1 MSREC
6 GSSIDLLL
14 LRCAVFSDAVKNAA
28 WCPGICARTRRIDGA
43 EQPHMEESAGL
54 QRGSVRLGD
63 FPCMEVETLNSNS
76 IDAAMMAKMFLAGAR
91 NLELKKEWINELN
104 VFPVPD
110 GDTGTNMTLTIL
122 SAADEVK
129 NLDPVT
135 MESVSKAIS
144 SGSLRGARGNS
155 GVILSQLFRGCSK
168 VWRNE
173 PAITPENSVKAFQ
186 KAVETAYKAV
196 MKPKEGTILTVAKA
210 GSDRAREL
218 VEANP
223 DIELEDLLKG
233 VIDHMQVVLDKTP
246 DMLPVLKEAG
256 VVDSGGQGLLQIM
269 KGCYNGFLGIE
280 EEEEEQEETPV
291 KQYAYR
297 TEFILKNKEHI
308 SKEERLGFVAFLE
321 EQGADV
327 AAERCEE
334 GLKVHINSDDPG
346 AVLTEALKF
355 GYLSR
360 IHVINNAERP
370 QYPLHIFEEQEL
382 QEAMADPHKDPDEEA
397 VEEFQMP
404 HKEVGFIAV
413 STGEGLGDIFRE
425 LGADYLI
432 QGGQTMNP
440 STQDIMDAVAK
451 VNADSV
457 VILPNNKNIILAA
470 EQAQNLVHDK
480 EIIVVP
486 TKTIPQGISALVNYL
501 PDKSARENEA
511 LMREEIRMVKTVE
524 LTYAVRDTK
533 IDDKTIHEGDIMGV
547 GDSGIVAVGTDL
559 EETAVESVKQL
570 VAEDSELISV
580 YYGKDA
586 KEEDA
591 EALGEKLREECPDCE
606 VEVASGGQPIYYY
619 IISIE

>member
-1 MSREC
+1 
-6 GSSIDLLL
+6 
-14 LRCAVFSDAVKNAA
+14 
-28 WCPGICARTRRIDGA
+28 
-43 EQPHMEESAGL
+43 
-54 QRGSVRLGD
+54 
-63 FPCMEVETLNSNS
+63 MEVDTLNSNT
-76 IDAAMMAKMFLAGAR
+76 IDAPLMAKMFLAGAR

-110 GDTGTNMTLTIL
+110 GDTGTNMTLTIQ

-173 PAITPENSVKAFQ
+173 SAITAENTVRAFQ

-210 GSDRAREL
+210 GSDRAQEL
-218 VEANP
+218 VAANP
-223 DIELEDLLKG
+223 DIDLEDLLKG
-233 VIDHMQVVLDKTP
+233 VIDYMQVVLDQTP
-246 DMLPVLKEAG
+246 EMLPVLKEAG
-256 VVDSGGQGLLQIM
+256 VVDSGGQGLVQIM
-269 KGCYNGFLGIE
+269 KGCYNGYLGIE
-280 EEEEEQEETPV
+280 EEESQEEEVPV
-291 KQYAYR
+291 RQYAYR

-308 SKEERLGFVAFLE
+308 SKDERLGFVAFLE

-346 AVLTEALKF
+346 VILSKALNF

-370 QYPLHIFEEQEL
+370 QYPLHIFEEDEL
-382 QEAMADPHKDPDEEA
+382 QEAMADPRKDSEEEEA
-397 VEEFQMP
+397 QEMMP
-404 HKEVGFIAV
+404 HKDVGFIAV
-413 STGEGLGDIFRE
+413 SIGEGLGSIFRE

-432 QGGQTMNP
+432 EGGQTMNP
-440 STQDIMDAVAK
+440 STQDIMDAVDK
-451 VNADSV
+451 VNADTIF
-457 VILPNNKNIILAA
+457 ILPNNKNIILAA
-470 EQAQNLVHDK
+470 EQAQNMISGK

-486 TKTIPQGISALVNYL
+486 SKTIPQGITALVNYL
-501 PDKSARENEA
+501 PDKSVRENEA
-511 LMREEIRMVKTVE
+511 MMREEIRLVKTVE
-524 LTYAVRDTK
+524 VTYAVRDTK
-533 IDDKTIHEGDIMGV
+533 IDERTIHAGDIMGV
-547 GDSGIVAVGTDL
+547 ADSGIVAVGPEIGD
-559 EETAVESVKQL
+559 TAFDAVKSL
-570 VAEDSELISV
+570 IAEDSELISL
-580 YYGKDA
+580 YYGRDTR
-586 KEEDA
+586 EDDA
-591 EALGEKLREECPDCE
+591 EELGERLREEFPDCE
-606 VEVASGGQPIYYY
+606 VEIAPGGQPLYYY

>member
-1 MSREC
+1 M
-6 GSSIDLLL
+6 
-14 LRCAVFSDAVKNAA
+14 
-28 WCPGICARTRRIDGA
+28 
-43 EQPHMEESAGL
+43 
-54 QRGSVRLGD
+54 
-63 FPCMEVETLNSNS
+63 NSNT
-76 IDAAMMAKMFLAGAR
+76 IDAALMAKMFLAGAR

-110 GDTGTNMTLTIL
+110 GDTGTNMTLTIQ
-122 SAADEVK
+122 SAADEVR
-129 NLDPVT
+129 NLDPLT
-135 MESVSKAIS
+135 MENVSKAIS

-173 PAITPENSVKAFQ
+173 SEITAENTVRAFI

-210 GSDRAREL
+210 GADKAKEL
-218 VEANP
+218 VAGNP

-233 VIDHMQVVLDKTP
+233 VIDYMQVVLDQTP

-256 VVDSGGQGLLQIM
+256 VVDSGGQGLVQIM

-280 EEEEEQEETPV
+280 EEEETLEAVVPV
-291 KQYAYR
+291 KKYAYR

-346 AVLTEALKF
+346 AVLTKALNY

-370 QYPLHIFEEQEL
+370 QYPLHIFEEEEL
-382 QEAMADPHKDPDEEA
+382 QEAMADPHKDPEEEA
-397 VEEFQMP
+397 QTVMP
-404 HKEVGFIAV
+404 HKDVGFIAV
-413 STGEGLGDIFRE
+413 SIGNGLGDIFRE

-432 QGGQTMNP
+432 EGGQTMNP
-440 STQDIMDAVAK
+440 STQDIMDAVDM
-451 VNADSV
+451 VNADTV
-457 VILPNNKNIILAA
+457 FILPNNKNIILAA
-470 EQAQNLVHDK
+470 EQAQNLIHGK

-486 TKTIPQGISALVNYL
+486 SKTIPQGISALINYL

-511 LMREEIRMVKTVE
+511 LMREEIRQVKTVE

-533 IDDKTIHEGDIMGV
+533 IDEQVIHAGDIMGV
-547 GDSGIVAVGTDL
+547 GDHGIIAVGTSIQD
-559 EETAVESVKQL
+559 TAFESVKHL
-570 VAEDSELISV
+570 AEEESELISV
-580 YYGKDA
+580 YYGKDT

-591 EALGEKLREECPDCE
+591 EALADRLREAFPDLE
-606 VEVASGGQPIYYY
+606 VEVAAGGQPLYYY

>member
-1 MSREC
+1 M
-6 GSSIDLLL
+6 
-14 LRCAVFSDAVKNAA
+14 
-28 WCPGICARTRRIDGA
+28 
-43 EQPHMEESAGL
+43 
-54 QRGSVRLGD
+54 
-63 FPCMEVETLNSNS
+63 NSNT
-76 IDAAMMAKMFLAGAR
+76 IDAALMAKMFLAGAR

-122 SAADEVK
+122 SAAEEVK

-135 MESVSKAIS
+135 LESVSKAIS

-168 VWRNE
+168 IWRNE
-173 PAITPENSVKAFQ
+173 SEITPENTVKAFQ
-186 KAVETAYKAV
+186 KAVETAYKAF
-196 MKPKEGTILTVAKA
+196 MKPKEGTILTVARA

-233 VIDHMQVVLDKTP
+233 VIDYMQIVLDDTP
-246 DMLPVLKEAG
+246 NMLPVLKEAG
-256 VVDSGGQGLLQIM
+256 VVDSGGQGLVQIM
-269 KGCYNGFLGIE
+269 KGCYNGYLGIE

-291 KQYAYR
+291 KKYAYR
-297 TEFILKNKEHI
+297 TEFILKNREHI

-370 QYPLHIFEEQEL
+370 QYPLHIFEEDEL
-382 QEAMADPHKDPDEEA
+382 QEAMADPRKDPDEEE
-397 VEEFQMP
+397 VEETLMA
-404 HKEVGFIAV
+404 HKEVGFITV
-413 STGEGLGDIFRE
+413 STGEGLGDIFKE

-440 STQDIMDAVAK
+440 STQDIMDAIEK
-451 VNADSV
+451 VNADSIF
-457 VILPNNKNIILAA
+457 ILPNNKNIILAA

-486 TKTIPQGISALVNYL
+486 TKTIPQGISALINYL
-501 PDKSARENEA
+501 PDKSARENEV

-533 IDDKTIHEGDIMGV
+533 IEDKTIHAGDIMAV
-547 GDSGIVAVGTDL
+547 GDTGIVSVGTDL
-559 EETAVESVKQL
+559 SETAVSAVSDL
-570 VAEDSELISV
+570 VTKDSELISV
-580 YYGKDA
+580 YYGKET

-591 EALGEKLREECPDCE
+591 EALGEKLRELNPDCE

>member
-1 MSREC
+1 M
-6 GSSIDLLL
+6 
-14 LRCAVFSDAVKNAA
+14 
-28 WCPGICARTRRIDGA
+28 
-43 EQPHMEESAGL
+43 
-54 QRGSVRLGD
+54 
-63 FPCMEVETLNSNS
+63 NSNT
-76 IDAAMMAKMFLAGAR
+76 IDAPLMAKMFLAGAK

-110 GDTGTNMTLTIL
+110 GDTGTNMTLTIQ
-122 SAADEVK
+122 SAADEVR
-129 NLDPVT
+129 NLETVT
-135 MESVSKAIS
+135 LESVAKAIS

-173 PAITPENSVKAFQ
+173 TAITPENMVRAFQ

-210 GSDRAREL
+210 GSDRAFEL
-218 VEANP
+218 VAANP
-223 DIELEDLLKG
+223 DIDMEDLLKG
-233 VIDHMQVVLDKTP
+233 VIDHMQVVLDRTP
-246 DMLPVLKEAG
+246 EMLPVLKEAG
-256 VVDSGGQGLLQIM
+256 VVDSGGQGLVQIM
-269 KGCYNGFLGIE
+269 KGCFTGFLGIE
-280 EEEEEQEETPV
+280 EEEEEEVSAPPV
-291 KQYAYR
+291 KRYAYR
-297 TEFILKNKEHI
+297 TEFILKNREHI

-346 AVLTEALKF
+346 AVLSKALNF

-382 QEAMADPHKDPDEEA
+382 QEAMADPRKDPEEEEA
-397 VEEFQMP
+397 PAEMP

-413 STGEGLGDIFRE
+413 SIGEGLGSIFRE
-425 LGADYLI
+425 LGADYVI
-432 QGGQTMNP
+432 EGGQTMNP
-440 STQDIMDAVAK
+440 STQDIMDAVEK

-457 VILPNNKNIILAA
+457 FILPNNKNIILAA
-470 EQAQNLVHDK
+470 EQAQNMIHGK

-486 TKTIPQGISALVNYL
+486 SKTIPQGISALVNYL
-501 PDKSARENEA
+501 PDKSVRENET
-511 LMREEIRMVKTVE
+511 LMRDEIRLVKTVE

-533 IDDKTIHEGDIMGV
+533 IDEQTIHAGDIMGV
-547 GDSGIVAVGTDL
+547 ADNGIIAVGNDIS
-559 EETAVESVKQL
+559 ETAFESVKGL
-570 VAEDSELISV
+570 VAEDSELISI
-580 YYGKDA
+580 YYGRDT
-586 KEEDA
+586 KEEDTQ
-591 EALGEKLREECPDCE
+591 ALCDKIQEEFPDCE
-606 VEVASGGQPIYYY
+606 VEVNSGGQPLYYY

>member
-1 MSREC
+1 
-6 GSSIDLLL
+6 
-14 LRCAVFSDAVKNAA
+14 
-28 WCPGICARTRRIDGA
+28 
-43 EQPHMEESAGL
+43 
-54 QRGSVRLGD
+54 
-63 FPCMEVETLNSNS
+63 MEVETLNSNT
-76 IDAAMMAKMFLAGAR
+76 IDAALMAKMFLAGAR

-110 GDTGTNMTLTIL
+110 GDTGTNMTLTIQ
-122 SAADEVK
+122 SAADEVR
-129 NLDPVT
+129 NLDPLT
-135 MESVSKAIS
+135 MENVSKAIS

-173 PAITPENSVKAFQ
+173 SEITAENTVRAFI

-210 GSDRAREL
+210 GADKAKEL
-218 VEANP
+218 VAGNP

-233 VIDHMQVVLDKTP
+233 VIDYMQVVLDQTP

-256 VVDSGGQGLLQIM
+256 VVDSGGQGLVQIM

-280 EEEEEQEETPV
+280 EEEETLEAVVPV
-291 KQYAYR
+291 KKYAYR

-346 AVLTEALKF
+346 AVLTKALNY

-370 QYPLHIFEEQEL
+370 QYPLHIFEEEEL
-382 QEAMADPHKDPDEEA
+382 QEAMADPHKDPEEEA
-397 VEEFQMP
+397 QTVMP
-404 HKEVGFIAV
+404 HKDVGFIAV
-413 STGEGLGDIFRE
+413 SIGNGLGDIFRE

-432 QGGQTMNP
+432 EGGQTMNP
-440 STQDIMDAVAK
+440 STQDIMDAVDM
-451 VNADSV
+451 VNADTV
-457 VILPNNKNIILAA
+457 FILPNNKNIILAA
-470 EQAQNLVHDK
+470 EQAQNLIHGK

-486 TKTIPQGISALVNYL
+486 SKTIPQGISALINYL

-511 LMREEIRMVKTVE
+511 LMREEIRQVKTVE

-533 IDDKTIHEGDIMGV
+533 IDEQVIHAGDIMGV
-547 GDSGIVAVGTDL
+547 GDHGIIAVGTSIQD
-559 EETAVESVKQL
+559 TAFESVKHL
-570 VAEDSELISV
+570 ADEESELISV
-580 YYGKDA
+580 YYGKDT

-591 EALGEKLREECPDCE
+591 EALADRLREAFPDLE
-606 VEVASGGQPIYYY
+606 VEVAAGGQPLYYY

>member
-1 MSREC
+1 M
-6 GSSIDLLL
+6 
-14 LRCAVFSDAVKNAA
+14 
-28 WCPGICARTRRIDGA
+28 
-43 EQPHMEESAGL
+43 
-54 QRGSVRLGD
+54 
-63 FPCMEVETLNSNS
+63 NSNT
-76 IDAAMMAKMFLAGAR
+76 IDASMMARMFLAGAR

-110 GDTGTNMTLTIL
+110 GDTGTNMTLTIQ
-122 SAADEVK
+122 SAAEEVK
-129 NLDPVT
+129 SLDPVT
-135 MESVSKAIS
+135 LESVSKAIS

-173 PAITPENSVKAFQ
+173 SVITATNTAKAFQ

-210 GSDRAREL
+210 GAERAQEL
-218 VEANP
+218 VSACP
-223 DIELEDLLKG
+223 DIELEDFLRG
-233 VIDHMQVVLDKTP
+233 VIEHMQVVLDQTP

-256 VVDSGGQGLLQIM
+256 VVDSGGQGLVQIM
-269 KGCYNGFLGIE
+269 KGCFNAFLGIE
-280 EEEEEQEETPV
+280 EEEEAAPAV

-297 TEFILKNKEHI
+297 TEFILKNREHI
-308 SKEERLGFVAFLE
+308 SRDERLGFVAFLE

-346 AVLTEALKF
+346 VILSKALNF

-370 QYPLHIFEEQEL
+370 QYPLHIFEEEEL
-382 QEAMADPHKDPDEEA
+382 REAMADPRKDTEE
-397 VEEFQMP
+397 EEETVTEMP
-404 HKEVGFIAV
+404 HKDVGFIAV
-413 STGEGLGDIFRE
+413 SIGEGLGGIFKE

-432 QGGQTMNP
+432 EGGQTMNP
-440 STQDIMDAVAK
+440 STQDIMTAVEK
-451 VNADSV
+451 VNADSIF
-457 VILPNNKNIILAA
+457 ILPNNKNIILAA
-470 EQAQNLVHDK
+470 EQAQNLIKDK

-486 TKTIPQGISALVNYL
+486 SRTIPQGITALVNYL
-501 PDKSARENEA
+501 PDKSVRENEA
-511 LMREEIRMVKTVE
+511 LMRDEIHLVKTVE

-533 IDDKTIHEGDIMGV
+533 IDEYTIHAGDIMGV
-547 GDSGIVAVGTDL
+547 GDHGIVSVGPDIGD
-559 EETAVESVKQL
+559 TAFDSVGKMIE
-570 VAEDSELISV
+570 EDSELISV
-580 YYGKDA
+580 YFGKDV

-591 EALGEKLREECPDCE
+591 EALGDRLREKFPNCE
-606 VEVASGGQPIYYY
+606 VEVASGGQPLYYY

>member
-1 MSREC
+1 M
-6 GSSIDLLL
+6 
-14 LRCAVFSDAVKNAA
+14 
-28 WCPGICARTRRIDGA
+28 
-43 EQPHMEESAGL
+43 
-54 QRGSVRLGD
+54 
-63 FPCMEVETLNSNS
+63 NSNT
-76 IDAAMMAKMFLAGAR
+76 IDAALMRKMFLAGAR

-110 GDTGTNMTLTIL
+110 GDTGTNMTLTIQ
-122 SAADEVK
+122 SAAEEVK
-129 NLDPVT
+129 NLDPLT
-135 MESVSKAIS
+135 LESASKAIS

-173 PAITPENSVKAFQ
+173 STITAENTVRAFQ

-210 GSDRAREL
+210 GSDRAKEL

-223 DIELEDLLKG
+223 DIEMEDLLKG
-233 VIDHMQVVLDKTP
+233 IIDYMQVVLDKTP
-246 DMLPVLKEAG
+246 EMLPVLKEAG
-256 VVDSGGQGLLQIM
+256 VVDSGGQGLVQIM

-280 EEEEEQEETPV
+280 GEEEEAPEAVPV
-291 KQYAYR
+291 RQYAYR

-346 AVLTEALKF
+346 AILTRALNY

-360 IHVINNAERP
+360 IHVINNVERP

-382 QEAMADPHKDPDEEA
+382 LDAMADPHQDPEEEEVQA
-397 VEEFQMP
+397 VMP

-413 STGEGLGDIFRE
+413 SIGSGLGDIFRE

-432 QGGQTMNP
+432 EGGQTMNP
-440 STQDIMDAVAK
+440 STQDIMDAVDK
-451 VNADSV
+451 VNADTV
-457 VILPNNKNIILAA
+457 FILPNNKNIILAA
-470 EQAQNLVHDK
+470 EQAQNLIHGK
-480 EIIVVP
+480 EIIVIP
-486 TKTIPQGISALVNYL
+486 SKTIPQGISALVNYL
-501 PDKSARENEA
+501 PDKSVRENEA
-511 LMREEIRMVKTVE
+511 LMREEIRYVKTVE

-533 IDDKTIHEGDIMGV
+533 IDDQTIHAGDIMGV
-547 GDSGIVAVGTDL
+547 ADHGIIAVGSDI
-559 EETAVESVKQL
+559 EETAFESVKRL
-570 VAEDSELISV
+570 VTDDSELISV
-580 YYGKDA
+580 YYGHDMS
-586 KEEDA
+586 EESA
-591 EALGEKLREECPDCE
+591 EALGNRLMEAFPDCE
-606 VEVASGGQPIYYY
+606 VEVAAGGQPLYYY

>member
-1 MSREC
+1 M
-6 GSSIDLLL
+6 
-14 LRCAVFSDAVKNAA
+14 
-28 WCPGICARTRRIDGA
+28 
-43 EQPHMEESAGL
+43 
-54 QRGSVRLGD
+54 
-63 FPCMEVETLNSNS
+63 NSNT
-76 IDAAMMAKMFLAGAR
+76 IDASLMAKMFLAGAR

-122 SAADEVK
+122 SAAEEVK

-135 MESVSKAIS
+135 LESVSKAIS

-173 PAITPENSVKAFQ
+173 SAITAENTVRAFQ

-210 GSDRAREL
+210 GSDKAREL
-218 VEANP
+218 VEVNP

-233 VIDHMQVVLDKTP
+233 VIDYMQVVLDDTP
-246 DMLPVLKEAG
+246 NMLPVLKEAG
-256 VVDSGGQGLLQIM
+256 VVDSGGQGLVQIM
-269 KGCYNGFLGIE
+269 KGCYNGYLGIE
-280 EEEEEQEETPV
+280 EEEEEAEAVPV

-297 TEFILKNKEHI
+297 TEFILKNREHI

-321 EQGADV
+321 EQGVDV

-370 QYPLHIFEEQEL
+370 QYPLHIFEEDEL
-382 QEAMADPHKDPDEEA
+382 QEAMADPRKDPEEEEA
-397 VEEFQMP
+397 EEIMMP
-404 HKEVGFIAV
+404 HKEVGFITV
-413 STGEGLGDIFRE
+413 STGEGLGDIFKE

-440 STQDIMDAVAK
+440 STQDIMDAISK
-451 VNADSV
+451 VNADTV
-457 VILPNNKNIILAA
+457 FILPNNKNIILAA

-486 TKTIPQGISALVNYL
+486 TKTIPQGISALINYL
-501 PDKSARENEA
+501 PDKSPRENEA
-511 LMREEIRMVKTVE
+511 LMRDEIRMVKTVE

-533 IDDKTIHEGDIMGV
+533 IEDKTIHAGDIMGV
-547 GDSGIVAVGTDL
+547 GDNGIVSVGSDL
-559 EETAVESVKQL
+559 HETAVDAVQAL
-570 VAEDSELISV
+570 VNEDSELISV
-580 YYGKDA
+580 YYGQET

-591 EALGEKLREECPDCE
+591 DALGEKLRELYPECE
-606 VEVASGGQPIYYY
+606 VEVASGGQPIYYF

>member
-1 MSREC
+1 M
-6 GSSIDLLL
+6 
-14 LRCAVFSDAVKNAA
+14 
-28 WCPGICARTRRIDGA
+28 
-43 EQPHMEESAGL
+43 
-54 QRGSVRLGD
+54 
-63 FPCMEVETLNSNS
+63 NSNT
-76 IDAAMMAKMFLAGAR
+76 IDAALMRKMFLAGAR

-110 GDTGTNMTLTIL
+110 GDTGTNMTLTIQ
-122 SAADEVK
+122 SAAEEVK
-129 NLDPVT
+129 NLDPLT
-135 MESVSKAIS
+135 LESASKAIS

-173 PAITPENSVKAFQ
+173 STITAENTVRAFQ

-210 GSDRAREL
+210 GSDRAKEL

-223 DIELEDLLKG
+223 DIEMEDLLKG
-233 VIDHMQVVLDKTP
+233 IIDYMQVVLDKTP
-246 DMLPVLKEAG
+246 EMLPVLKEAG
-256 VVDSGGQGLLQIM
+256 VVDSGGQGLVQIM

-280 EEEEEQEETPV
+280 GEEEEAPEAVPV
-291 KQYAYR
+291 RQYAYR

-346 AVLTEALKF
+346 AILTRALNY

-360 IHVINNAERP
+360 IHVINNVERP

-382 QEAMADPHKDPDEEA
+382 LDAMADPHQDPEEEEVQA
-397 VEEFQMP
+397 VMP

-413 STGEGLGDIFRE
+413 SIGSGLGDIFRE

-432 QGGQTMNP
+432 EGGQTMNP
-440 STQDIMDAVAK
+440 STQDIMDAVDK
-451 VNADSV
+451 VNADTV
-457 VILPNNKNIILAA
+457 FILPNNKNIILAA
-470 EQAQNLVHDK
+470 EQAQNLIHGK
-480 EIIVVP
+480 EIIVIP
-486 TKTIPQGISALVNYL
+486 SKTIPQGISALVNYL
-501 PDKSARENEA
+501 PDKSVRENEA
-511 LMREEIRMVKTVE
+511 LMREEIRYVKTVE

-533 IDDKTIHEGDIMGV
+533 IDEQAIHAGDIMGV
-547 GDSGIVAVGTDL
+547 ADHGIIAVGSDI
-559 EETAVESVKQL
+559 EETAFESVKRL
-570 VAEDSELISV
+570 VTDDSELISV
-580 YYGKDA
+580 YYGHDMS
-586 KEEDA
+586 EESA
-591 EALGEKLREECPDCE
+591 EALGNRLMEAFPDCE
-606 VEVASGGQPIYYY
+606 VEVAAGGQPLYYY

>member
-1 MSREC
+1 M
-6 GSSIDLLL
+6 
-14 LRCAVFSDAVKNAA
+14 
-28 WCPGICARTRRIDGA
+28 
-43 EQPHMEESAGL
+43 
-54 QRGSVRLGD
+54 
-63 FPCMEVETLNSNS
+63 NSNT
-76 IDAAMMAKMFLAGAR
+76 IDAALMVRMFLAGAR

-122 SAADEVK
+122 SAAEEVK

-135 MESVSKAIS
+135 LESVSKAIS

-173 PAITPENSVKAFQ
+173 TAITAENTVKAFQ

-210 GSDRAREL
+210 GADRAREL
-218 VEANP
+218 VENNP

-233 VIDHMQVVLDKTP
+233 IIDYMQVVLDDTP
-246 DMLPVLKEAG
+246 NMLPVLKEAG
-256 VVDSGGQGLLQIM
+256 VVDSGGQGLVQIM
-269 KGCYNGFLGIE
+269 KGCYNGYLGIE
-280 EEEEEQEETPV
+280 DEEEEQEETPV
-291 KQYAYR
+291 KKYAYR
-297 TEFILKNKEHI
+297 TEFILKNREHI

-321 EQGADV
+321 SQGADV

-370 QYPLHIFEEQEL
+370 VYPLHIFEEEEL
-382 QEAMADPHKDPDEEA
+382 QEAMADPRKDPEEEST
-397 VEEFQMP
+397 EEFVMP
-404 HKEVGFIAV
+404 HKEVGFITV

-432 QGGQTMNP
+432 EGGQTMNP
-440 STQDIMDAVAK
+440 STQDIMDAVSK
-451 VNADSV
+451 VNADCIF
-457 VILPNNKNIILAA
+457 ILPNNKNIILAA
-470 EQAQNLVHDK
+470 EQAQNLIHDK

-486 TKTIPQGISALVNYL
+486 TKTIPQGISALINYL

-511 LMREEIRMVKTVE
+511 LMRDEIRMVKTVE

-533 IDDKTIHEGDIMGV
+533 IEDKTIHEGDIMGV
-547 GDSGIVAVGTDL
+547 GDTGIIAVGTDL
-559 EETAVESVKQL
+559 FETAVDSVKHM
-570 VAEDSELISV
+570 VTEDSELISV

-591 EALGEKLREECPDCE
+591 EALGEKLREMHPNCE

>member
-1 MSREC
+1 M
-6 GSSIDLLL
+6 
-14 LRCAVFSDAVKNAA
+14 
-28 WCPGICARTRRIDGA
+28 
-43 EQPHMEESAGL
+43 
-54 QRGSVRLGD
+54 
-63 FPCMEVETLNSNS
+63 NSNT
-76 IDAAMMAKMFLAGAR
+76 IDAALMAKMFLAGAR

-110 GDTGTNMTLTIL
+110 GDTGTNMTLTIQ
-122 SAADEVK
+122 SAADEVR
-129 NLDPVT
+129 NLDPLT
-135 MESVSKAIS
+135 MENVSKAIS

-173 PAITPENSVKAFQ
+173 SEITAENTVRAFI

-210 GSDRAREL
+210 GADKAKEL
-218 VEANP
+218 VAGNP

-233 VIDHMQVVLDKTP
+233 VIDYMQVVLDQTP

-256 VVDSGGQGLLQIM
+256 VVDSGGQGLVQIM

-280 EEEEEQEETPV
+280 EEEEILEAAVPA
-291 KQYAYR
+291 KKYAYR

-346 AVLTEALKF
+346 AVLTKALNY

-370 QYPLHIFEEQEL
+370 QYPLHIFEEEEL
-382 QEAMADPHKDPDEEA
+382 QEAMADPHKDPEEEA
-397 VEEFQMP
+397 QTVMP
-404 HKEVGFIAV
+404 HKDVGFIAV
-413 STGEGLGDIFRE
+413 SIGNGLGDIFRE

-432 QGGQTMNP
+432 EGGQTMNP
-440 STQDIMDAVAK
+440 STQDIMDAVDM
-451 VNADSV
+451 VNADTV
-457 VILPNNKNIILAA
+457 FILPNNKNIILAA
-470 EQAQNLVHDK
+470 EQAQNLIHGK

-486 TKTIPQGISALVNYL
+486 SKTIPQGISALINYL

-511 LMREEIRMVKTVE
+511 LMREEIRQVKTVE

-533 IDDKTIHEGDIMGV
+533 IDEQVIHAGDIMGV
-547 GDSGIVAVGTDL
+547 GDHGIIAVGTSIQD
-559 EETAVESVKQL
+559 TAFESVKHL
-570 VAEDSELISV
+570 AEEESELISV
-580 YYGKDA
+580 YYGKDT

-591 EALGEKLREECPDCE
+591 EALADRLREAFPDLE
-606 VEVASGGQPIYYY
+606 VEVAAGGQPLYYY

>member
-1 MSREC
+1 
-6 GSSIDLLL
+6 
-14 LRCAVFSDAVKNAA
+14 
-28 WCPGICARTRRIDGA
+28 
-43 EQPHMEESAGL
+43 
-54 QRGSVRLGD
+54 
-63 FPCMEVETLNSNS
+63 MEVEEVNSNT
-76 IDAAMMAKMFLAGAR
+76 IDAPLMAKMFLAGAK

-110 GDTGTNMTLTIL
+110 GDTGTNMTLTIQ
-122 SAADEVK
+122 SAADEVR
-129 NLDPVT
+129 NLETVT
-135 MESVSKAIS
+135 LESVAKAIS

-173 PAITPENSVKAFQ
+173 TAITPENMVRAFQ

-210 GSDRAREL
+210 GSDRAFEL
-218 VEANP
+218 VAANP
-223 DIELEDLLKG
+223 DIDMEDLLKG
-233 VIDHMQVVLDKTP
+233 VIDHMQVVLDRTP
-246 DMLPVLKEAG
+246 EMLPVLKEAG
-256 VVDSGGQGLLQIM
+256 VVDSGGQGLVQIM
-269 KGCYNGFLGIE
+269 KGCFTGFLGIE
-280 EEEEEQEETPV
+280 EEEEEEVSAPPV
-291 KQYAYR
+291 KRYAYR
-297 TEFILKNKEHI
+297 TEFILKNREHI

-346 AVLTEALKF
+346 AVLSKALNF

-382 QEAMADPHKDPDEEA
+382 QEAMADPRKDPEEEEA
-397 VEEFQMP
+397 PAEMP

-413 STGEGLGDIFRE
+413 SIGEGLGSIFRE
-425 LGADYLI
+425 LGADYVI
-432 QGGQTMNP
+432 EGGQTMNP
-440 STQDIMDAVAK
+440 STQDIMDAVEK

-457 VILPNNKNIILAA
+457 FILPNNKNIILAA
-470 EQAQNLVHDK
+470 EQAQNMIHGK

-486 TKTIPQGISALVNYL
+486 SKTIPQGISALVNYL
-501 PDKSARENEA
+501 PDKSVRENET
-511 LMREEIRMVKTVE
+511 LMRDEIRLVKTVE

-533 IDDKTIHEGDIMGV
+533 IDEQTIHAGDIMGV
-547 GDSGIVAVGTDL
+547 ADNGIIAVGNDIS
-559 EETAVESVKQL
+559 ETAFESVKGL
-570 VAEDSELISV
+570 VAEDSELISI
-580 YYGKDA
+580 YYGRDT

-591 EALGEKLREECPDCE
+591 QALCDKIQEEFPDCE
-606 VEVASGGQPIYYY
+606 VEVNSGGQPLYYY

>member
-1 MSREC
+1 
-6 GSSIDLLL
+6 
-14 LRCAVFSDAVKNAA
+14 
-28 WCPGICARTRRIDGA
+28 
-43 EQPHMEESAGL
+43 
-54 QRGSVRLGD
+54 
-63 FPCMEVETLNSNS
+63 
-76 IDAAMMAKMFLAGAR
+76 MAKMFLAGAR

-110 GDTGTNMTLTIL
+110 GDTGTNMTLTIQ
-122 SAADEVK
+122 SAADEVR
-129 NLDPVT
+129 NLDPLT
-135 MESVSKAIS
+135 MENVSKAIS

-173 PAITPENSVKAFQ
+173 SEITAENTVRAFI

-210 GSDRAREL
+210 GADKAKEL
-218 VEANP
+218 VAGNP

-233 VIDHMQVVLDKTP
+233 VIDYMQVVLDQTP

-256 VVDSGGQGLLQIM
+256 VVDSGGQGLVQIM

-280 EEEEEQEETPV
+280 EEEETLEAVVPV
-291 KQYAYR
+291 KKYAYR

-346 AVLTEALKF
+346 AVLTKALNY

-370 QYPLHIFEEQEL
+370 QYPLHIFEEEEL
-382 QEAMADPHKDPDEEA
+382 QEAMADPHKDPEEEA
-397 VEEFQMP
+397 QTVMP
-404 HKEVGFIAV
+404 HKDVGFIAV
-413 STGEGLGDIFRE
+413 SIGNGLGDIFRE

-432 QGGQTMNP
+432 EGGQTMNP
-440 STQDIMDAVAK
+440 STQDIMDAVDM
-451 VNADSV
+451 VNADTV
-457 VILPNNKNIILAA
+457 FILPNNKNIILAA
-470 EQAQNLVHDK
+470 EQAQNLIHGK

-486 TKTIPQGISALVNYL
+486 SKTIPQGISALINYL

-511 LMREEIRMVKTVE
+511 LMREEIRQVKTVE

-533 IDDKTIHEGDIMGV
+533 IDEQVIHAGDIMGV
-547 GDSGIVAVGTDL
+547 GDHGIIAVGTSIQD
-559 EETAVESVKQL
+559 TAFESVKHL
-570 VAEDSELISV
+570 ADEESELISV
-580 YYGKDA
+580 YYGKDT

-591 EALGEKLREECPDCE
+591 EALADRLREAFPDLE
-606 VEVASGGQPIYYY
+606 VEVAAGGQPLYYY

>member
-1 MSREC
+1 M
-6 GSSIDLLL
+6 
-14 LRCAVFSDAVKNAA
+14 
-28 WCPGICARTRRIDGA
+28 
-43 EQPHMEESAGL
+43 
-54 QRGSVRLGD
+54 
-63 FPCMEVETLNSNS
+63 NSNQ
-76 IDAAMMAKMFLAGAR
+76 IDAALMAKMFLAGAR

-110 GDTGTNMTLTIL
+110 GDTGTNMTLTIQ
-122 SAADEVK
+122 SAAEEVK
-129 NLDPVT
+129 NLDPLT
-135 MESVSKAIS
+135 LESVSKAIS

-173 PAITPENSVKAFQ
+173 SAITPENTVRAFQ

-210 GSDRAREL
+210 GYDRALEL
-218 VEANP
+218 VTSNP

-233 VIDHMQVVLDKTP
+233 VIDYMQVVLDQTP

-256 VVDSGGQGLLQIM
+256 VVDSGGQGLVQIM

-280 EEEEEQEETPV
+280 EEAPEEEAAVPV

-297 TEFILKNKEHI
+297 TEFILKSREHI

-346 AVLTEALKF
+346 VILSKALIF
-355 GYLSR
+355 GSLSR
-360 IHVINNAERP
+360 IHVINNVERP

-382 QEAMADPHKDPDEEA
+382 QEAMADPRKDPEEEEA
-397 VEEFQMP
+397 PVQMP

-413 STGEGLGDIFRE
+413 SIGTGLGSIFRE

-432 QGGQTMNP
+432 EGGQTMNP
-440 STQDIMDAVAK
+440 STQDIMDAVDH
-451 VNADSV
+451 VNADTV
-457 VILPNNKNIILAA
+457 FILPNNKNIILAA
-470 EQAQNLVHDK
+470 EQAQNLIHDK
-480 EIIVVP
+480 RIVVVP
-486 TKTIPQGISALVNYL
+486 SKTIPQGISALVNYL
-501 PDKSARENEA
+501 PDKSVEENEA
-511 LMREEIRMVKTVE
+511 LMRDEIRLVRTVE
-524 LTYAVRDTK
+524 LTYAVRDTR
-533 IDDKTIHEGDIMGV
+533 IDEKTIHAGDIMGV
-547 GDSGIVAVGTDL
+547 GDTGIIAVGQDISD
-559 EETAVESVKQL
+559 TAFESVKEL

-580 YYGKDA
+580 YYGHDT

-591 EALGEKLREECPDCE
+591 EALGERLTEEFPDLE
-606 VEVASGGQPIYYY
+606 VEVASGGQPLYYY

>member
-1 MSREC
+1 M
-6 GSSIDLLL
+6 
-14 LRCAVFSDAVKNAA
+14 
-28 WCPGICARTRRIDGA
+28 
-43 EQPHMEESAGL
+43 
-54 QRGSVRLGD
+54 
-63 FPCMEVETLNSNS
+63 NSNT
-76 IDAAMMAKMFLAGAR
+76 IDAALMAKMFLAGAR

-110 GDTGTNMTLTIL
+110 GDTGTNMTLTIQ
-122 SAADEVK
+122 SAADEVR
-129 NLDPVT
+129 NLDPLT
-135 MESVSKAIS
+135 MENVSKAIS

-173 PAITPENSVKAFQ
+173 SEITAENTVRAFI

-210 GSDRAREL
+210 GADKAKEL
-218 VEANP
+218 VAGNP

-233 VIDHMQVVLDKTP
+233 VIDYMQVVLDQTP

-256 VVDSGGQGLLQIM
+256 VVDSGGQGLVQIM

-280 EEEEEQEETPV
+280 EEEEILEAVVPV
-291 KQYAYR
+291 KKYAYR

-346 AVLTEALKF
+346 AVLTKALNY

-370 QYPLHIFEEQEL
+370 QYPLHIFEEEEL
-382 QEAMADPHKDPDEEA
+382 QEAMADPHKDPEEEA
-397 VEEFQMP
+397 QTVMP
-404 HKEVGFIAV
+404 HKDVGFIAV
-413 STGEGLGDIFRE
+413 SIGNGLGDIFRE

-432 QGGQTMNP
+432 EGGQTMNP
-440 STQDIMDAVAK
+440 STQDIMDAVDM
-451 VNADSV
+451 VNADTV
-457 VILPNNKNIILAA
+457 FILPNNKNIILAA
-470 EQAQNLVHDK
+470 EQAQNLIHDK
-480 EIIVVP
+480 QIIVVP
-486 TKTIPQGISALVNYL
+486 SKTIPQGISALINYL
-501 PDKSARENEA
+501 PDKSAEENEV
-511 LMREEIRMVKTVE
+511 LMKDEILLVKTVE

-533 IDDKTIHEGDIMGV
+533 IDEMDIHAGDIMGV
-547 GDSGIVAVGTDL
+547 ADSGIVAVGKEIGD
-559 EETAVESVKQL
+559 TAFESVKTL
-570 VAEDSELISV
+570 VDDDSELISV
-580 YYGKDA
+580 YYGKDIS
-586 KEEDA
+586 EEDA
-591 EALGEKLREECPDCE
+591 EALAERIRSEFEDCE
-606 VEVASGGQPIYYY
+606 VEVASGGQPLYYY
-619 IISIE
+619 IISVE

>member
-1 MSREC
+1 M
-6 GSSIDLLL
+6 
-14 LRCAVFSDAVKNAA
+14 
-28 WCPGICARTRRIDGA
+28 
-43 EQPHMEESAGL
+43 
-54 QRGSVRLGD
+54 
-63 FPCMEVETLNSNS
+63 NSNT
-76 IDAAMMAKMFLAGAR
+76 IDAALMAKMFLAGAR

-110 GDTGTNMTLTIL
+110 GDTGTNMTLTIQ
-122 SAADEVK
+122 SAADEVR
-129 NLDPVT
+129 NLDPLT
-135 MESVSKAIS
+135 MENVSKAIS

-173 PAITPENSVKAFQ
+173 SEITAENTVRAFI

-210 GSDRAREL
+210 GADKAKEL
-218 VEANP
+218 VAGNP

-233 VIDHMQVVLDKTP
+233 VIDYMQVVLDQTP

-256 VVDSGGQGLLQIM
+256 VVDSGGQGLVQIM

-280 EEEEEQEETPV
+280 EEEEILEAVVPA
-291 KQYAYR
+291 KKYAYR

-346 AVLTEALKF
+346 AVLTKALNY

-370 QYPLHIFEEQEL
+370 QYPLHIFEEEEL
-382 QEAMADPHKDPDEEA
+382 QEAMADPHKDPEEEA
-397 VEEFQMP
+397 QTVMP
-404 HKEVGFIAV
+404 HKDVGFIAV
-413 STGEGLGDIFRE
+413 SIGNGLGDIFRE

-432 QGGQTMNP
+432 EGGQTMNP
-440 STQDIMDAVAK
+440 STQDIMDAVDM
-451 VNADSV
+451 VNADTV
-457 VILPNNKNIILAA
+457 FILPNNKNIILAA
-470 EQAQNLVHDK
+470 EQAQNLIHGK

-486 TKTIPQGISALVNYL
+486 SKTIPQGISALINYL

-511 LMREEIRMVKTVE
+511 LMREEIRQVKTVE

-533 IDDKTIHEGDIMGV
+533 IDEQVIHAGDIMGV
-547 GDSGIVAVGTDL
+547 GDHGIIAVGTSIQD
-559 EETAVESVKQL
+559 TAFESVKHL
-570 VAEDSELISV
+570 AEEESELISV
-580 YYGKDA
+580 YYGKDT

-591 EALGEKLREECPDCE
+591 EALADRLREAFPDLE
-606 VEVASGGQPIYYY
+606 VEVAAGGQPLYYY

>member
-1 MSREC
+1 
-6 GSSIDLLL
+6 
-14 LRCAVFSDAVKNAA
+14 
-28 WCPGICARTRRIDGA
+28 
-43 EQPHMEESAGL
+43 
-54 QRGSVRLGD
+54 
-63 FPCMEVETLNSNS
+63 MEVGTLNSNT
-76 IDAAMMAKMFLAGAR
+76 IDAALMAKMFLAGAR

-110 GDTGTNMTLTIL
+110 GDTGTNMTLTIQ
-122 SAADEVK
+122 SAADEVR
-129 NLDPVT
+129 NLDPLT
-135 MESVSKAIS
+135 MENVSKAIS

-173 PAITPENSVKAFQ
+173 SEITAENTVRAFI

-210 GSDRAREL
+210 GADKAKEL
-218 VEANP
+218 VAGNP

-233 VIDHMQVVLDKTP
+233 VIDYMQVVLDQTP

-256 VVDSGGQGLLQIM
+256 VVDSGGQGLVQIM

-280 EEEEEQEETPV
+280 EEEEILEAVVPV
-291 KQYAYR
+291 KKYAYR

-346 AVLTEALKF
+346 AVLTKALNY

-370 QYPLHIFEEQEL
+370 QYPLHIFEEEEL
-382 QEAMADPHKDPDEEA
+382 QEAMADPHKDPEEEA
-397 VEEFQMP
+397 QTVMP
-404 HKEVGFIAV
+404 HKDVGFIAV
-413 STGEGLGDIFRE
+413 SIGNGLGDIFRE

-432 QGGQTMNP
+432 EGGQTMNP
-440 STQDIMDAVAK
+440 STQDIMDAVDM
-451 VNADSV
+451 VNADTV
-457 VILPNNKNIILAA
+457 FILPNNKNIILAA
-470 EQAQNLVHDK
+470 EQAQNLIHGK

-486 TKTIPQGISALVNYL
+486 SKTIPQGISALINYL

-511 LMREEIRMVKTVE
+511 LMREEIRQVKTVE

-533 IDDKTIHEGDIMGV
+533 IDEQVIHAGDIMGV
-547 GDSGIVAVGTDL
+547 GDHGIIAVGTSIQD
-559 EETAVESVKQL
+559 TAFESVKHL
-570 VAEDSELISV
+570 ADEESELISV
-580 YYGKDA
+580 YYGKDT

-591 EALGEKLREECPDCE
+591 EALADRLREAFPDLE
-606 VEVASGGQPIYYY
+606 VEVAAGGQPLYYY